1 MSQTD
6 QSTHTISVLVYNHPG
21 VMAKVTSLFTR
32 RGFNVESISGGKA
45 KNEEMLRLT
54 IVVKA
59 DQKSL
64 EQIQKQLYKVIDT
77 VKVSIIQ
84 PDLRVEREMA
94 LIKVRSPNGLKSDL
108 FQLADVFRARV
119 VDANPSGF
127 IIEITGPAIKIDAFV
142 NLLPMNSIIEIART
156 GTVAINRWPIKAQKS
171 TERRV

>member
-1 MSQTD
+1 MNEDHSI
-6 QSTHTISVLVYNHPG
+6 HTISVLVYNHPG

-32 RGFNVESISGGKA
+32 RGYNLESISAGKA

-94 LIKVRSPNGLKSDL
+94 LIKVKSPNGLKSDL
-108 FQLADVFRARV
+108 FQLAEVFRGRV

-127 IIEITGPAIKIDAFV
+127 IFEITGPVIKIDAFV
-142 NLLPMNSIIEIART
+142 NLLPINSIVEIART
-156 GTVAINRWPIKAQKS
+156 GTVAINRWPVKVRKS
-171 TERRV
+171 KERRV